1 MLPHAGPRGA
11 NAPPES
17 RERRT
22 ENRTRD
28 KRATDETIVQ
38 SGEVAVLVVLPRRL
52 RALSKKATETQGMG
66 TVVRRNAPNGEVP
79 SPLRSLRVFV
89 GNTGDDGRLTSLSP
103 VESGRVLRETL

>member
-1 MLPHAGPRGA
+1 M
-11 NAPPES
+11 
-17 RERRT
+17 
-22 ENRTRD
+22 
-28 KRATDETIVQ
+28 DETIVQ

-52 RALSKKATETQGMG
+52 RALSKKAPETQGMG